1 MKYTHIVFDVDG
13 TLIDSE
19 KAVLKSL
26 RKTIEEEGINKSLDD
41 LKFALG
47 IPGKDALSV
56 LGIEDLEGVEER
68 WNENLLKYSDEMKLF
83 EGIKQVIQ
91 ELKCKSVS
99 LGIVTSK
106 TRKEYETDFLK
117 FGLNSY
123 FDLVICADDTRKHK
137 PDKEPIEKYIE
148 ITKAKKEETIYIGDS
163 IYDMQC
169 SKDAGVD
176 FALAL
181 WGANETE
188 KIKAEYK
195 LKTPKSILG
204 IIMKPDVKN
213 MEWLDW
219 AIELQHLA
227 QVGLAYSKD
236 PYDIERFKMVRHI
249 SAEIISSKTELNF
262 DKVNDLFCN
271 ETGFQTPKLDTRAA
285 IFEDNKILLVK
296 EISTNTWSL
305 PGGWVDVD
313 QSIYSNTV
321 KEVKEEAGLD
331 VIPSKLIAIQD
342 RNKHNIP
349 RYAYGVCKVFML
361 CKALGGEFKE
371 NIETCDSGFFS
382 LDELPELDMAKNTK
396 DQIKMCFLAE
406 KDPNWQTIFD

>member
-26 RKTIEEEGINKSLDD
+26 QKTIEEEGINKSLDE

-47 IPGKDALSV
+47 IPGKDALSI
-56 LGIEDLEGVEER
+56 LGIEELEIVEEK
-68 WNENLLKYSDEMKLF
+68 WNENLLEYSDEIILF
-83 EGIKQVIQ
+83 KGIKQVIQ
-91 ELKCKSVS
+91 ELKCKNVN
-99 LGIVTSK
+99 LGIITSK
-106 TRKEYETDFLK
+106 TRKEYETDFIK
-117 FGLNSY
+117 FGLDPY
-123 FDLVICADDTRKHK
+123 FDLVICADDTTKHK
-137 PDKEPIEKYIE
+137 PNKEPMEKYIE
-148 ITKAKKEETIYIGDS
+148 ITKASKEQTIYIGDS

-181 WGANETE
+181 WGANDTE
-188 KIKAEYK
+188 KIKSTYN
-195 LKTPKSILG
+195 LKTPKNILD
-204 IIMKPDVKN
+204 IITKSDENK

-285 IFEDNKILLVK
+285 IFKDNKILLVK
-296 EISTNTWSL
+296 EIITNNWSL
-305 PGGWVDVD
+305 PGGWVDVN

-331 VIPSKLIAIQD
+331 VIPDKLIAIQD

-349 RYAYGVCKVFML
+349 RYAYGVCKVFVL
-361 CKALGGEFKE
+361 CKALSGEFKE
-371 NIETCDSGFFS
+371 NIETSESRFFC
-382 LDELPELDMAKNTK
+382 LNELPELDMAKNTEE
-396 DQIKMCFLAE
+396 QIKMCFLAA